1 MLAGARRPMSGCIAT
16 AEQITAGQPEIV
28 RSELRLSRPLFGFA
42 AGSVRD
48 VFWLIAP
55 AAPSQP

>member
-1 MLAGARRPMSGCIAT
+1 MAT

-28 RSELRLSRPLFGFA
+28 RSEVRLSRPLFGFA
-42 AGSVRD
+42 GGSVRD

-55 AAPSQP
+55 SETPAPR